1 MNPFENGELLIS
13 ALSSSNALWEILI
26 DQWLNRAS
34 VFAINP
40 LVEDWNKIKMG
51 KIVYSREEIAR
62 LYN

>member
-1 MNPFENGELLIS
+1 MNPFEKGELLIRV
-13 ALSSSNALWEILI
+13 LSSNNALWEILI

-34 VFAINP
+34 VFAINS
-40 LVEDWNKIKMG
+40 LVEDSNKIEMG